1 MSALRQAVDDYLA
14 VRRAVGYQLKQDG
27 HLLPDFVEY
36 VEGRGGCF
44 VTTKLALEWA
54 TQPTGGSV
62 CWWALRLRIVR
73 HFAQHLRAI
82 DPRTE
87 IPRPDLLPYR
97 RSRRT
102 PYLYADEDVV
112 RLMEAARRLRGSL
125 RPFSYATLFGL
136 LAATGMRVGEAIALN
151 RPDVDFDK
159 RRAVVHKGKFN
170 KSRELPLHE
179 TTLAALRAYAR
190 RRDRVFP
197 RCDTPS
203 FFISQ
208 RRTRLLYSTVHRTFL
223 KLLPEAGL
231 AERQPPPRIHGLR
244 HRFIIKTLLGWYRVD
259 LDVEAELPKLSTY
272 VGHVCP
278 SNTYWYLSATL
289 ELLRLA
295 SDRLERTWGEL
306 P

>member
-1 MSALRQAVDDYLA
+1 MSALRQALAEYLA
-14 VRRAVGYQLKQDG
+14 IRRAVGYQLKQDG

-36 VEGRGGCF
+36 VDGRGGDF

-62 CWWALRLRIVR
+62 CWWALRLRVVR

-82 DPRTE
+82 EPRTE
-87 IPRPDLLPYR
+87 IPRPGLLPYR
-97 RSRRT
+97 TSRRV

-112 RLMEAARRLRGSL
+112 RLIGAARRLRGSL
-125 RPFSYATLFGL
+125 RPFTYATLFGL
-136 LAATGMRVGEAIALN
+136 LATTGMRVGEAIALN
-151 RPDVDFDK
+151 RQDVDFDT
-159 RRAVVHKGKFN
+159 RLAVVHKGKFN
-170 KSRELPLHE
+170 KARELPLHK
-179 TTLAALRAYAR
+179 TTVEALRAYDR
-190 RRDRVFP
+190 RRDSVFP
-197 RCDTPS
+197 RSDTPS
-203 FFISQ
+203 FFVSQ

-244 HRFIIKTLLGWYRVD
+244 HGFITKTLLGWYRAG
-259 LDVEAELPKLSTY
+259 LDVEVELPKLSTY

-278 SNTYWYLSATL
+278 SNTYWYLSATP

-295 SDRLERTWGEL
+295 CERLEQTWGES